1 MIDAQSAFFEDRL
14 RPKVPWTSGKM
25 TPEVM
30 DRMMRQILPFRL
42 EIETVEGTWKLNQ
55 NKDDDV
61 RLRAADRIET
71 GVGSDLEELAALM
84 RDVPESN

>member
-1 MIDAQSAFFEDRL
+1 M

-30 DRMMRQILPFRL
+30 DRVLRQILPFRL

-61 RLRAADRIET
+61 RLRAADQIET